1 MFHFSKNR
9 KTITMLFMLL
19 LSLLGADNDRMEAL
33 SPIVNVKSDSCFYK
47 PTERQARITPPE
59 EKAAEFIAADWITI
73 QAEKPVDILME
84 GNYSFRRE
92 GY

>member
-1 MFHFSKNR
+1 
-9 KTITMLFMLL
+9 MLFMLL

-33 SPIVNVKSDSCFYK
+33 SPVVNIVKDSSFLQPC
-47 PTERQARITPPE
+47 ERQARITPPT
-59 EKAAEFIAADWITI
+59 EKAAEFIAAEWTTI

>member
-1 MFHFSKNR
+1 
-9 KTITMLFMLL
+9 MLNILAIL
-19 LSLLGADNDRMEAL
+19 ISLLGADNDRMEAL
-33 SPIVNVKSDSCFYK
+33 SPVVNIAKDSSFLK

-59 EKAAEFIAADWITI
+59 EKAAEFIAANWTTI